1 MCYRGIH
8 LNKNS
13 SGRPVFANITIGLQL
28 AITILIFVYA
38 GYRLDLYYQKSPI
51 FLIIGTACGMCLG
64 FYHLLKELDNE
75 NKRSSID
82 PEEEKKRVKWN

>member
-1 MCYRGIH
+1 

-13 SGRPVFANITIGLQL
+13 SGSPVFANITIGLQL

-51 FLIIGTACGMCLG
+51 FLLIGTAVGMCLG
-64 FYHLLKELDNE
+64 FYHLLKELSRIS
-75 NKRSSID
+75 NKQNMD
-82 PEEEKKRVKWN
+82 TEEEKKRTKWN